1 MDLRWFLAM
10 DFLRID
16 ALLTSQLPS
25 KVVSL
30 VCLILCNASACSVSL
45 CLTVLLFW
53 VNTEGIWGGQQL
65 CGLMGAFE
73 FVSACA
79 NFCRRCSRGAGRW
92 AEQALRTWSPPAL
105 PAV

>member
-1 MDLRWFLAM
+1 M

-79 NFCRRCSRGAGRW
+79 HVVRAGGQSRHSALGPPLRCRPCK
-92 AEQALRTWSPPAL
+92 
-105 PAV
+105 